1 MGLARQAG
9 DSPAGD
15 DSLGSVTLGDGNGVD
30 HVVDVEDSVD
40 GDGLL
45 KVAVGKVDLLGRG
58 ASVDLDLHHVGLLL
72 AEGEDGGG
80 GVGNGTDDGAVLLH
94 RLELSLNLLLSIGVL
109 LGVLGEGLLLALGE
123 VLVEPRGGRESS
135 DRVISRDEPGL
146 NSLALEVVREMLG
159 KDGGE

>member
-15 DSLGSVTLGDGNGVD
+15 DSLGPVTLGDGNGVN
-30 HVVDVEDSVD
+30 HVVDVEDCVN

-72 AEGEDGGG
+72 AEGEDVRG
-80 GVGNGTDDGAVLLH
+80 GVGNGTDDGAVLPH
-94 RLELSLNLLLSIGVL
+94 RVELGLNRLLPIGIL
-109 LGVLGEGLLLALGE
+109 LGVLAEALLLALGE
-123 VLVEPRGGRESS
+123 VLVEPERKVKSEHFYLVS
-135 DRVISRDEPGL
+135 DVRTS
-146 NSLALEVVREMLG
+146 VVMAVLTCA
-159 KDGGE
+159 